1 MKNLGFRKVLVNI
14 GFLNPIFKDIHIF
27 TKKQGG
33 NGKTA
38 KKNVKR
44 NRIKFKMKNEN
55 GYYKIFKR
63 NKAFK
68 INDLCT
74 KYLYKHL
81 NGIYRQSFSS

>member
-1 MKNLGFRKVLVNI
+1 
-14 GFLNPIFKDIHIF
+14 
-27 TKKQGG
+27 
-33 NGKTA
+33 
-38 KKNVKR
+38 
-44 NRIKFKMKNEN
+44 MKNEN

-81 NGIYRQSFSS
+81 NGIYRQLFSSRIKYQRIKKIGLKNDFTRSFLRIYGGKNGKYIYDKKYL